1 MHSRALVTTDGVSLG
16 LGAIKFWTRKRF
28 KGTNAL
34 KRKSNPTRVPIETK
48 ESIR

>member
-1 MHSRALVTTDGVSLG
+1 MHSSFVVAIEGLPLG
-16 LGAIKFWTRKRF
+16 LAAVDFWSRKEF

-34 KRKSNPTRVPIETK
+34 KRHVNPTRVPIEEK